1 MRRAPHNRAFF
12 CYNRGMDPRKV
23 AFGRTTLWHLAL
35 IVVATAVYGAV
46 LAVWR
51 SPLMAAYGA
60 VKLPLVFFATTLLV
74 TPLCWMASLLAASG
88 LRFREVFAAAMAAM
102 AVAGS
107 LLLALAPIWLFFIL
121 TGAPDS
127 GTREEMRF
135 AHAILLLV
143 HIVTLAVAGTVG
155 VVALCRALRA
165 RVAPS
170 CRFRLMMAVWLLAF
184 GIVGCQVGWV
194 LRPLVGSPNIAVE
207 FVRDDALE
215 SNFIES
221 FATQIIPHIAHKGAV
236 RK

>member
-1 MRRAPHNRAFF
+1 
-12 CYNRGMDPRKV
+12 MDLKRV
-23 AFGRTTLWHLAL
+23 EFGRATLGHLAL

-60 VKLPLVFFATTLLV
+60 VKLPLVFLGTTLIV
-74 TPLCWMASLLAASG
+74 SPLCWMASLLTASE

-107 LLLALAPIWLFFIL
+107 VLLALAPVWLFFIL
-121 TGAPDS
+121 TAAPDA
-127 GTREEMRF
+127 GTRDELRF
-135 AHAILLLV
+135 AHACLMLV
-143 HIVTLAVAGTVG
+143 HIVTLAAAGCVG
-155 VVALCRALRA
+155 VIALCRSIRA
-165 RVAPS
+165 RAAPH
-170 CRFRLMMAVWLLAF
+170 CRFGLMMSVWLLAF

-207 FVRDDALE
+207 FVREDALE
-215 SNFIES
+215 SNFLES
-221 FATQIIPHIAHKGAV
+221 FFSQIIPHIAHKGAV